1 MATQNGHI
9 LRYLT
14 SLKDSITGSLTFSE
28 KKPSHYALPTN
39 PTLSEK
45 PYPTPPR
52 SANLLE
58 TNAPS
63 LTPNYANEEMKC
75 TSSRVAGAITEQYIS
90 STTRFIHDRVREHI
104 NNENSSLKKRHIYS
118 CQNEDY
124 KGIEVKITMSEKD
137 RVNLR
142 LYEAFYIRNFKP
154 TLNSRE
160 ECKEFADLLF

>member
-1 MATQNGHI
+1 MYCKYTCNYINTFDDI
-9 LRYLT
+9 LRLNGY
-14 SLKDSITGSLTFSE
+14 LTFSE

-52 SANLLE
+52 SSNLLE

-104 NNENSSLKKRHIYS
+104 NNENS
-118 CQNEDY
+118 
-124 KGIEVKITMSEKD
+124 
-137 RVNLR
+137 
-142 LYEAFYIRNFKP
+142 NFKKNTSIP
-154 TLNSRE
+154 ARTKTTKALRSR
-160 ECKEFADLLF
+160 LL